1 MAPRTAASDP
11 WSQRSFAAL
20 QQRQQ
25 QGTLQV
31 RTAAAYRALVAQVG
45 LRQAFEQTDVVA
57 AADAVLTDQGALLLS
72 LGPADPPIRWR
83 ELQLGGVQTMV
94 GGTSD
99 LVLPLGG
106 GLADPNRR
114 SGAQVL
120 SELLAGQTLNLS
132 GLGEVTPLQPRSE
145 LSGQVGLAHFGA
157 ARLLLQRVIVENGV
171 VAVSSAEGLLRTPY
185 GAVLGPLVSALY
197 SCGGPGSI
205 GLTMPGLSQLGPGSP
220 VLVGGAIGTVVG
232 AGSGHYPAVRRLASG
247 HACGPG
253 LTAAVVVELEQ
264 LCSAGL
270 HSCFLEGHGA
280 ALLVP
285 IAAPVA
291 LLDAETAAQAAAGPE
306 QLEAPVLDLAIPRRI
321 KPRLASVS
329 YAALDSGRFNLGGR
343 AVRCAPAHSPRLA
356 AAAAAQLVELLR
368 SGALPLREP
377 LQPLS
382 GRNGL
387 VPLDL

>member
-11 WSQRSFAAL
+11 WPQRSFAAL

-25 QGTLQV
+25 QGNLQV

-329 YAALDSGRFNLGGR
+329 YAALHSGRFNLGGR